1 MKKMKKFIILCRYE
15 CWGENGKEWTKWFIV
30 DSKPRS
36 LEDAEKRITELKA
49 NSAHTAKITKLN
61 YEYTTRSLWTSL
73 YKESVIF
80 NTFFFYI
87 KIKN

>member
-1 MKKMKKFIILCRYE
+1 MYILCHITCNNKIKNKISMKKMKKFIILCRYE

-61 YEYTTRSLWTSL
+61 YEYTTRSL
-73 YKESVIF
+73 
-80 NTFFFYI
+80 
-87 KIKN
+87 